1 MSVINYQDDGSTDR
15 LIEAWKEN
23 ARTHTPEFI
32 DFCENE
38 IRPRL
43 GVSGSYDVSDSQE
56 LSGWISSMICYLLD
70 TADVIRGDS

>member
-15 LIEAWKEN
+15 LIQAWKEN

-38 IRPRL
+38 IRPR
-43 GVSGSYDVSDSQE
+43 
-56 LSGWISSMICYLLD
+56 I
-70 TADVIRGDS
+70 